1 MVGDIILLKRD
12 DSIPADILLLD
23 CENEICLLQ
32 TSALDGKSGFTK
44 KKPLKLT
51 NGLFLTLTII

>member
-12 DSIPADILLLD
+12 EVIPADILLLD
-23 CENEICLLQ
+23 CENDICLLQ
-32 TSALDGKSGFTK
+32 TSAIDGKSGFTK

-51 NGLFLTLTII
+51 NG